1 MKIIMFGATGM
12 VGQSVL
18 REALL
23 DHNVQQILAVGRKH
37 PEQQQEK
44 LRSIEIEDVAD
55 LQSIEHELI
64 GFDACLFCLG
74 VSSQGMNEDEY
85 RRITHG
91 ITLSVGES
99 LARLNPQMTFLYV
112 SGCGTDSSEKGRYM
126 WARVKG
132 KTENDL
138 MRLPFKAA
146 YMFRP
151 GFILPLIVF
160 NHIIIGDDTNER
172 TGWCG
177 RRIQSSSHSGNQ
189 SRDENKQRCTYVCMK
204 GIRRS
209 SCCYLVNLTNGFP
222 K

>member
-1 MKIIMFGATGM
+1 MFGATGM

-23 DHNVQQILAVGRKH
+23 DHNVQQILVVGRKH
-37 PEQQQEK
+37 PEQQHEK

-74 VSSQGMNEDEY
+74 VSSQGMSEEEY

-99 LARLNPQMTFLYV
+99 LARLNPQMTFIYG
-112 SGCGTDSSEKGRYM
+112 SGSGTDSSEKGRSM

-151 GFILPLIVF
+151 GFILPLHGVRSKTRLYQFFYNVMRPFYSILRRS
-160 NHIIIGDDTNER
+160 NSIITSEQLGRVMIQVLR
-172 TGWCG
+172 TGYPRVW
-177 RRIQSSSHSGNQ
+177 
-189 SRDENKQRCTYVCMK
+189 E
-204 GIRRS
+204 
-209 SCCYLVNLTNGFP
+209 
-222 K
+222 